1 MLTPRDTFKADISES
16 ESKIVNYESVLET
29 EKEKLIMYKDIL
41 QNNETFNNLLQECS
55 ATIQNDLQ
63 TYIDTN
69 ERAIYSRMAELRDEY
84 SELFAELQNT
94 RGDIENQISDFN
106 NLCDNYRRH
115 DLKKGTN
122 FHQNVKLVNP
132 AFPELGI
139 IYPPISVPIYSSDIK
154 FRFECAKNGIERTDS
169 EPDESIL
176 DIVRETRD
184 KTVQEKLNELED
196 KGLIVYDVEELPTK
210 TPRKHRF
217 EENEIIPVILCYVL
231 ADFRISS
238 NEIARRTGLH
248 PMTVRKYR
256 NSEKFKELYS
266 REMGKELAVIRGE
279 AINSLSRILHDKKSS
294 KKELIEASKVL
305 LNHSADVSN
314 FMLEKEKQ
322 KINVE
327 EILKEIENFDV

>member
-1 MLTPRDTFKADISES
+1 MSIILRDGTEILNMEALQNFMENFRNQIESTENSIKDLESEIYNEKVKRRSLVEKNMLTPRDTFKADISES

-154 FRFECAKNGIERTDS
+154 FRFECAKNGIERF
-169 EPDESIL
+169 
-176 DIVRETRD
+176 TR
-184 KTVQEKLNELED
+184 
-196 KGLIVYDVEELPTK
+196 
-210 TPRKHRF
+210 
-217 EENEIIPVILCYVL
+217 
-231 ADFRISS
+231 
-238 NEIARRTGLH
+238 
-248 PMTVRKYR
+248 
-256 NSEKFKELYS
+256 
-266 REMGKELAVIRGE
+266 
-279 AINSLSRILHDKKSS
+279 
-294 KKELIEASKVL
+294 
-305 LNHSADVSN
+305 
-314 FMLEKEKQ
+314 
-322 KINVE
+322 
-327 EILKEIENFDV
+327 